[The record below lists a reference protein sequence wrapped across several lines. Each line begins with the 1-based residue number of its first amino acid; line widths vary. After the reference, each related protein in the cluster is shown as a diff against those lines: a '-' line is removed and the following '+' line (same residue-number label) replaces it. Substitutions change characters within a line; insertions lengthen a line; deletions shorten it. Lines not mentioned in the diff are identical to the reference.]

1 MGNLLENEKSIYD
14 LTEENLNATE
24 MDVLRMSGLPE
35 SKFEIRDVK
44 VGTFED
50 RDVLMH
56 TVICDRDPSK
66 PTLVIFHG
74 YNGSGTLLYRV
85 INELSKKFTLI
96 LPDHIGMGSSSRP
109 DNFDKHNMSAQQTI
123 DYFLDYIENW
133 RVAMDITDFYLGG
146 HSLGGYIVGN
156 YALKYP

>member
-1 MGNLLENEKSIYD
+1 MGNESSIYD
-14 LTEENLNATE
+14 ITDENLASTE

-35 SKFEIRDVK
+35 NQFEIRKIK

-50 RDVLMH
+50 EDVLMH
-56 TVICDRDPSK
+56 TVICDQDASK

-74 YNGSGTLLYRV
+74 YNGSGTLLYRL
-85 INELSKKFTLI
+85 IKELSAKFTLI

-109 DNFDKHNMSAQQTI
+109 ENFDKHNVSAQGSI